1 MTTAPQQSENVT
13 TLVLY
18 GCWRST
24 CTHRVI
30 LALRYKGI
38 EFNYRPIDLT
48 EREQEGPE
56 FQLISPEAQVPVL
69 LVNKRP
75 LTQSL
80 AIISYIDSLRATEL
94 PSVFPEAPEQRAQAI
109 GICERVSS
117 FIQPLT
123 LPGAIR
129 RSLRFHFDNKEDDS
143 FNSNAAT
150 FVKSTLIQNLQL
162 LDNSIAS
169 NGGPFSIGPKFSIAD
184 IFVYPQLIGA
194 TRLEIELSQFSH
206 LSVLAKTMATLP
218 YVDLADPLRLPD
230 APKNSLL

>member
-1 MTTAPQQSENVT
+1 MTTVPHRSENVT
-13 TLVLY
+13 PLVLY

-38 EFNYRPIDLT
+38 EFNYKPIDLT
-48 EREQEGPE
+48 KREHEKPD

-80 AIISYIDSLRATEL
+80 AIISYIDSLGSTAM
-94 PSVFPEAPEQRAQAI
+94 PSVFPEVPEQRAQAI
-109 GICERVSS
+109 EICERVSS

-129 RSLRFHFDNKEDDS
+129 RSLRLYFDKNEDES
-143 FNSNAAT
+143 FESNAAI
-150 FVKSTLIQNLQL
+150 FVKSTLIRNLQL
-162 LDNSIAS
+162 LDNSVAG
-169 NGGPFSIGPKFSIAD
+169 NGGPFSIGPNFSIAD
-184 IFVYPQLIGA
+184 IFVYPQLMGA
-194 TRLEIELSQFSH
+194 TRLKIELSQFSH
-206 LSVLAKTMATLP
+206 LSVLAKTMRSLP
-218 YVDLADPLRLPD
+218 YVNLADPFKLPD
-230 APKNSLL
+230 APKN